1 MKILILSIDGDGLGI
16 AFKLAEEKNEVKMYI
31 QDNQYKQAGIGIIE
45 RVDSWRPHA
54 VWADLVICDMVG
66 FGKYEQTLRKMGKV
80 VFSCSKL
87 ADESELDRQKGMEL
101 FEKFEINIPETYNFS
116 SPTEAESIVDLW
128 EEPGFVIKPS
138 GNLSTAKTYV
148 CKHPDI
154 YKWALS
160 TIPNGTALI
169 VQKIVEGIE
178 VSTEGWFNGRDW
190 IYPFNHTFEEKK
202 FLDGNKG
209 PNTGCMGNVVIPTY
223 GNKLTAATIVKIAPF
238 LKRISYRGP
247 VDINTIVDEHR
258 VYALEITARLGYD
271 AIEALMEGLKEP
283 VTDLFFETAIGV
295 KKSMNLTTDYM
306 IAVRLSVPPWPH
318 GEPDNEAVG
327 MPIIGINEFNIKHLY
342 LTDAY
347 RDEGEDYL
355 YAGGDGAILKVTAR
369 GRDIQEARNRV
380 YRTID
385 NLTIQDV
392 QYRSD
397 IGLRAI
403 KDIKQLKEW
412 GWLNA

>member
-31 QDNQYKQAGIGIIE
+31 KEAQYKQAGVGIID
-45 RVDSWRPHA
+45 RISSWRPHV

-66 FGKYEQTLRKMGKV
+66 FGKYEQTLRQMGKV
-80 VFSCSKL
+80 VFSCS
-87 ADESELDRQKGMEL
+87 
-101 FEKFEINIPETYNFS
+101 
-116 SPTEAESIVDLW
+116 
-128 EEPGFVIKPS
+128 
-138 GNLSTAKTYV
+138 NLSTAKTYV
-148 CKHPDI
+148 CKDKDI
-154 YKWALS
+154 YKWAL
-160 TIPNGTALI
+160 TTLPKDTDLI
-169 VQKIVEGIE
+169 VQKIVTGVE

-190 IYPFNHTFEEKK
+190 ISPFNHTFEEKR
-202 FLDGNKG
+202 FLEGDKG
-209 PNTGCMGNVVIPTY
+209 SNTGCMGNIVVTTT
-223 GNKLTAATIVKIAPF
+223 GDKLTAATVVKFAPF
-238 LKRISYRGP
+238 LKRIGYRGP
-247 VDINTIVDEHR
+247 IDINTIIDDDR
-258 VYALEITARLGYD
+258 IYALEITFRLGYD
-271 AIEALMEGLKEP
+271 AIEALMEGLKES

-295 KKSMNLTTDYM
+295 KKEMAITDDYM

-318 GEPDNEAVG
+318 GEPDNESVG
-327 MPIIGINEFNIKHLY
+327 MPIIGINEFNLKHLY

-347 RDEGEDYL
+347 RDERENYL

-403 KDIKQLKEW
+403 KDIKQLKDW
-412 GWLNA
+412 GWLNG

>member
-31 QDNQYKQAGIGIIE
+31 KEKQYKQAGVGIIE
-45 RVDSWRPHA
+45 RVASWRPHV

-66 FGKYEQTLRKMGKV
+66 FGKYEQTLRHMGKV

-87 ADESELDRQKGMEL
+87 ADLAELDRKKGMEL
-101 FEKFEINIPETYNFS
+101 FEKFEIDTPETYSFS
-116 SPTEAESIVDLW
+116 SPKEAESIVDLW

-148 CKHPDI
+148 CRHPDI

-160 TIPNGTALI
+160 TLDKGTELI
-169 VQKIVEGIE
+169 VQKIVTGIE

-190 IYPFNHTFEEKK
+190 ISPFNHTFEEKR
-202 FLDGNKG
+202 FLEGNKG
-209 PNTGCMGNVVIPTY
+209 SNTGCMGNVVVTTT
-223 GNKLTAATIVKIAPF
+223 GDKLTNATVVKFAPF
-238 LKRISYRGP
+238 LKRIGYRGP
-247 VDINTIVDEHR
+247 LDINTIIENDR
-258 VYALEITARLGYD
+258 IYALEITARLGYD

-283 VTDLFFETAIGV
+283 VTDLFFETAVGV
-295 KKSMNLTTDYM
+295 KKKMNITNDYM

-318 GEPDNEAVG
+318 GEPANESVG
-327 MPIIGINEFNIKHLY
+327 MPIIGINEFNLKHLY

-347 RDEGEDYL
+347 RNEGEDYL
-355 YAGGDGAILKVTAR
+355 YAGGDGAVLKVTAR

-403 KDIKQLKEW
+403 KDIKQLKDW
-412 GWLNA
+412 GWLNE